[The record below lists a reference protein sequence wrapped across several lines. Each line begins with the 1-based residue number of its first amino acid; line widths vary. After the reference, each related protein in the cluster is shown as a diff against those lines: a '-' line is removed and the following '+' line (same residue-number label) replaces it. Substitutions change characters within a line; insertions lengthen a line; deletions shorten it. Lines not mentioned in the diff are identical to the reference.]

1 MTRVS
6 NLGAFVFVTALLAG
20 GIVAVNEAITG
31 TTPADGAEDQFESVE
46 QLLVSAGEVLP
57 LAIILLAALAVVAA
71 ISGRL

>member
-20 GIVAVNEAITG
+20 GIVAVNEALVS
-31 TTPADGAEDQFESVE
+31 TTPADRAEDQFESVE
-46 QLLVSAGEVLP
+46 QLLVSAGDVLP